1 MRTTLDLPDPI
12 LRELKTRAASNGQ
25 SLKDLLNELIQ
36 RAMCLPALAASPT
49 VAANSVPVL
58 ARLQNAP
65 QLAPQDAL
73 SNGELADHLLEDD
86 MVKLRRIG
94 FVS

>member
-36 RAMCLPALAASPT
+36 RAMCLPAPSVSPA
-49 VAANSVPVL
+49 VATGSVPVL
-58 ARLQNAP
+58 ARLQSAQQP
-65 QLAPQDAL
+65 ALQEAL
-73 SNGELADHLLEDD
+73 SNAELADHLLEDD
-86 MVKLRRIG
+86 LAKLRRIG
-94 FVS
+94 FVP

>member
-1 MRTTLDLPDPI
+1 MRTTLDLPDPV

-36 RAMCLPALAASPT
+36 RAMCLPALPASPA
-49 VAANSVPVL
+49 VAANSIPVL

-65 QLAPQDAL
+65 QTVPQDAL
-73 SNGELADHLLEDD
+73 SNAELADHLLADD
-86 MVKLRRIG
+86 LAKLKRIG
-94 FVS
+94 FVP

>member
-12 LRELKTRAASNGQ
+12 LRELKIRAASNGQ

-65 QLAPQDAL
+65 QPAPQDAL